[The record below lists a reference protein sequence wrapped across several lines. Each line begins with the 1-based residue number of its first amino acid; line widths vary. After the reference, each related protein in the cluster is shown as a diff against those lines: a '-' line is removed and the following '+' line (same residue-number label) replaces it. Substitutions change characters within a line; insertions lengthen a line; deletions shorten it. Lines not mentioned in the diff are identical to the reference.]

1 MLPAPSH
8 LSVSDLLAACLR
20 HRCSSRY
27 LQISPLHLEF
37 RLPLSHSSYAV
48 PSAVP
53 ELSPGI
59 SRQACISAYM
69 PFTPNNSEQ
78 RSHLTCY
85 RGCWHVISRCLFT
98 RYSHRRG
105 IASPA
110 YSSLVKGLY
119 NLPAFIV
126 HAASLRQG
134 FPHCGIFLA
143 AASRR
148 SLGRIS
154 VPMCPST
161 LLGRIAIVALVGRY
175 PANKLIARGPLSRRG
190 RGHFHPAL
198 PQAGSYP
205 VLPGISTGYPRPG
218 GASPTCYSPVRHSG
232 GKASLPLAVRLA
244 CLRRAA
250 SVRSEPGSN
259 SP

>member
-8 LSVSDLLAACLR
+8 LSVSHALGACLR

-37 RLPLSHSSYAV
+37 RLRLGHSSHAVPGAARGLGPRLSH
-48 PSAVP
+48 
-53 ELSPGI
+53 
-59 SRQACISAYM
+59 RACAAAYM

-85 RGCWHVISRCLFT
+85 RGCWHVISRCLFIS
-98 RYSHRRG
+98 YSHQRG
-105 IASPA
+105 IASPP
-110 YSSLVKGLY
+110 YSSLIKGLY

-126 HAASLRQG
+126 HAASLRQA
-134 FPHCGIFLA
+134 FAHCGIFLA

-161 LLGRIAIVALVGRY
+161 LSGRIPVVA
-175 PANKLIARGPLSRRG
+175 
-190 RGHFHPAL
+190 
-198 PQAGSYP
+198 
-205 VLPGISTGYPRPG
+205 
-218 GASPTCYSPVRHSG
+218 
-232 GKASLPLAVRLA
+232 
-244 CLRRAA
+244 
-250 SVRSEPGSN
+250 
-259 SP
+259 

>member
-20 HRCSSRY
+20 HWCSSRY

-37 RLPLSHSSYAV
+37 RLPLSYSSRAV
-48 PSAVP
+48 LNAVP

-59 SRQACISAYM
+59 SHQACTTAYM

-78 RSHLTCY
+78 RSQLTCY
-85 RGCWHVISRCLFT
+85 RGCWHVISRCLFRRYRHRT
-98 RYSHRRG
+98 RISSRTYSLR
-105 IASPA
+105 P
-110 YSSLVKGLY
+110 KGLY
-119 NLPAFIV
+119 NLPAFII

-154 VPMCPST
+154 VPMCPFT
-161 LLGRIAIVALVGRY
+161 LSGRIAIVALVGRY
-175 PANKLIARGPLSRRG
+175 PAN
-190 RGHFHPAL
+190 
-198 PQAGSYP
+198 
-205 VLPGISTGYPRPG
+205 
-218 GASPTCYSPVRHSG
+218 
-232 GKASLPLAVRLA
+232 
-244 CLRRAA
+244 
-250 SVRSEPGSN
+250 
-259 SP
+259 